1 MKLRGSDIVTS
12 IIAGVL
18 LGAIIHLVIVLRI
31 PAVARADAFTR
42 HVGLGANGE
51 AQLIPHDAKRTAG
64 IGDDPAVARGVCA
77 WDLHDG
83 PVRVVMPSSG
93 LVQTLSIHDRNGRVI
108 YSLSDRAAVRGAVTL
123 TIMTAAQQEERRLTQ
138 PDDAED
144 DAIEVVSPTSRGL
157 AVIRAV
163 TASPAWRERA
173 ARAILGVTCTPE
185 D

>member
-1 MKLRGSDIVTS
+1 
-12 IIAGVL
+12 
-18 LGAIIHLVIVLRI
+18 
-31 PAVARADAFTR
+31 
-42 HVGLGANGE
+42 
-51 AQLIPHDAKRTAG
+51 
-64 IGDDPAVARGVCA
+64 
-77 WDLHDG
+77 
-83 PVRVVMPSSG
+83 
-93 LVQTLSIHDRNGRVI
+93 
-108 YSLSDRAAVRGAVTL
+108 VTL

-144 DAIEVVSPTSRGL
+144 DAIEVVSPTGRGL